1 MTGLKCVSSLSTMKK
16 LLRFPLI
23 LALLVIGTLLT
34 SCVGAGVAVGTGP
47 AAYYG
52 DAYYGPRYRPYY
64 GPRYYRPSRV
74 IVRPAPV
81 IVHPRAVNPGPRY
94 HGSHGSGYHG
104 SPGGGGY
111 RGGRGGRH

>member
-1 MTGLKCVSSLSTMKK
+1 MKK
-16 LLRFPLI
+16 LLKFPFI
-23 LALLVIGTLLT
+23 LALLVSGTLLT
-34 SCVGAGVAVGTGP
+34 GCVGAGVAVGTAPVG
-47 AAYYG
+47 YYG

-81 IVHPRAVNPGPRY
+81 IVHPQAVQPGPRH
-94 HGSHGSGYHG
+94 HGSY
-104 SPGGGGY
+104 GGGY